1 VLNGSI
7 ALITY
12 QAQMTTFNISILS
25 ELTVKESWTKLFIV
39 GPLSC
44 VERPF
49 GVGKDKIF
57 FAKKDL
63 SCVERPFGVGK
74 DKIFF
79 GQKDLSCV
87 ERPFGVGKDKIF
99 FGQKDEELAWFDL
112 STQMI
117 EELDVKRDSR
127 FCRIV
132 VYK

>member
-1 VLNGSI
+1 
-7 ALITY
+7 
-12 QAQMTTFNISILS
+12 MTTFNISILS

-63 SCVERPFGVGK
+63 SCVERPFGVG
-74 DKIFF
+74 
-79 GQKDLSCV
+79 
-87 ERPFGVGKDKIF
+87 EDKIF